1 MGSHAGGPR
10 RECEGGEQSQAALLQ
25 LQSPALPCRS
35 QPHLSK
41 GLAAAWVCG
50 RSPSGEACACP
61 TPSFHSP
68 SVWAVLPPPSSSA
81 LVLADHVPLSLCQGQ
96 KTGWGFCLLLLYRW
110 LGEGSRVSLLLGK
123 TSIQA

>member
-1 MGSHAGGPR
+1 MRAGSRARLPSCSSRAQPCPASLSRTSLKVWLQPGPV
-10 RECEGGEQSQAALLQ
+10 GAHLLVR
-25 LQSPALPCRS
+25 LVLGAD
-35 QPHLSK
+35 
-41 GLAAAWVCG
+41 
-50 RSPSGEACACP
+50 P